1 MPRPELGSVRL
12 SAASGAGR
20 ARTAFRRGKL
30 AYLQRGEVPK
40 RALAQTA
47 ESGCCCSEAA
57 GIAVERFQARL
68 VVHVEPRAPLRSCSV
83 SRCSDYSPTYN
94 QMVVELLADDEV
106 DRIFRALA
114 DATRRDILRRTMAG
128 EASVS
133 QSAAAYDMSFAAVQK
148 HVAVLE
154 GAGLVTKQPHGRERI
169 VRGNPETIRKAQG
182 LLDRYEEIW
191 RSRIDQLDAL
201 LAEH

>member
-1 MPRPELGSVRL
+1 
-12 SAASGAGR
+12 
-20 ARTAFRRGKL
+20 
-30 AYLQRGEVPK
+30 
-40 RALAQTA
+40 
-47 ESGCCCSEAA
+47 
-57 GIAVERFQARL
+57 
-68 VVHVEPRAPLRSCSV
+68 
-83 SRCSDYSPTYN
+83 
-94 QMVVELLADDEV
+94 MVVELLTDDEV

-133 QSAAAYDMSFAAVQK
+133 RLAAAYDMSFAAVQK

-169 VRGNPETIRKAQG
+169 IRGDPETIRKAQG
-182 LLDRYEEIW
+182 LLDHYEEIW